1 MQLNREKLEDIVGLY
16 RDPPEHALV
25 LSDRASRKSGGASK
39 GIRRADGSWRLLIRG
54 LTASANSWY
63 VTRRLTGP
71 TLRSTC
77 SPPPSSAFEKCRR
90 ALILFTDKLL
100 VCTMSLNA
108 SFSESANPFGRGE
121 VLIVFVNVEAKA
133 RSRGLRPCWEA
144 RRRKRYR
151 RPGGD
156 AEPEAGEKNRGMETD
171 L

>member
-25 LSDRASRKSGGASK
+25 LCDRASRKSGGASK
-39 GIRRADGSWRLLIRG
+39 GIRRADGSWTLLIRG

-77 SPPPSSAFEKCRR
+77 SPPPSSAFEKCRQ

-100 VCTMSLNA
+100 VSLFFNDTLVVA
-108 SFSESANPFGRGE
+108 
-121 VLIVFVNVEAKA
+121 VFDNTE
-133 RSRGLRPCWEA
+133 
-144 RRRKRYR
+144 RRKRRIYT
-151 RPGGD
+151 
-156 AEPEAGEKNRGMETD
+156 AIAIMT
-171 L
+171 

>member
-25 LSDRASRKSGGASK
+25 LCDRASRKSGGASK

-90 ALILFTDKLL
+90 ASSTSIAPKNAVGECGLHPTTFTQL
-100 VCTMSLNA
+100 
-108 SFSESANPFGRGE
+108 ANENG
-121 VLIVFVNVEAKA
+121 
-133 RSRGLRPCWEA
+133 
-144 RRRKRYR
+144 
-151 RPGGD
+151 
-156 AEPEAGEKNRGMETD
+156 
-171 L
+171 